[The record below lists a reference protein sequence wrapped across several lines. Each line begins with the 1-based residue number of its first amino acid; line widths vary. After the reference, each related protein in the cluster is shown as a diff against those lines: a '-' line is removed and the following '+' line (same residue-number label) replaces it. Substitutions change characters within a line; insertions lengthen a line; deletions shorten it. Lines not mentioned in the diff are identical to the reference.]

1 MTYLKGF
8 TTVGDSTV
16 TNNVRE
22 NLISFID
29 YGLIEKSGFVNISIP
44 TTGVYGGLEHR
55 LRLVSDPR
63 YDDGQVW
70 EGFKS
75 NWIWESGLGALTSTD
90 NSYPGVSGVYV
101 NNTFYPTSTTGIY
114 SHHINHTLG
123 RVVFDSPINTGS
135 VVNCSYSYKYI
146 NVVKADG
153 LNWFKRIHK
162 GSERADSSNF
172 TSNSGEWGVLADNR
186 VQLPAIGV
194 ELINQRKVSPFALGG
209 GKNINTSF
217 LLHCIAEDGYTRD
230 HLVDIL
236 SLQKETVF
244 LAYDLNDISSNDDFP
259 LDYNGVPVSG
269 AMRYP
274 ELVSSYPGPRIRI
287 SDVSLDSV
295 YSLGNSLHV
304 GSVKITT
311 ETTLF
316 GV

>member
-75 NWIWESGLGALTSTD
+75 NWVWESGLGALTSTN

-101 NNTFYPTSTTGIY
+101 NNTFYPTSTTGTY

-146 NVVKADG
+146 NVAKADG

-162 GSERADSSNF
+162 GSDRADSSN
-172 TSNSGEWGVLADNR
+172 
-186 VQLPAIGV
+186 
-194 ELINQRKVSPFALGG
+194 
-209 GKNINTSF
+209 
-217 LLHCIAEDGYTRD
+217 CIAEDGYTRD

-274 ELVSSYPGPRIRI
+274 ELISSYPGPRIRI

-311 ETTLF
+311 ETILF